1 MADYGLSVAFSKDL
15 CYITSQMSADRQ
27 LRGMTPEDLQRFAVV
42 LDVAAPVMSALEKRQ
57 KILQDFADWGI
68 RGLTGPFIDRGLWSD
83 TLSRIAKNGH
93 GSLSNRERLVELLT
107 SADMVGQFILHLRT
121 RTLDLYS
128 AKEPGRKCGELQ
140 EKLVT
145 FQWAATEAAEAFV
158 LEVAEGYVAK
168 LTAPKRTWS
177 RKQPGFLLGALF
189 FTVTKAKTWGELG
202 TAVLSSGLVE
212 RLDRLENK
220 SAASPEIEVVRRY
233 KIALGLITNLQLT
246 EFANDFRGIS

>member
-168 LTAPKRTWS
+168 LTAP
-177 RKQPGFLLGALF
+177 
-189 FTVTKAKTWGELG
+189 
-202 TAVLSSGLVE
+202 VLSSGLVE